1 MRCGENHVGPLTEIL
16 SAYLDGTENT
26 VFLGRLLL
34 SKMSTAEVDAIFQT
48 HEDYLSKTR
57 VHSMA
62 PTIQNVDLIRKEHTD
77 TGIIERSTRS
87 WASSLLDKLG
97 NSLQCEAD
105 NGGDTRRAQLL
116 VPVENLVQAQQAFK
130 EYRERISTFN
140 QREAEFATL
149 VQEATPPQAIYV
161 PTAAVHNNL
170 SLIQKRSA
178 FTVWDQAPMQSEA
191 QTTNLPLAI
200 DHQLWQ
206 HLSPSTTSSFQ
217 TQLQFRQQQ
226 YLRT

>member
-1 MRCGENHVGPLTEIL
+1 
-16 SAYLDGTENT
+16 
-26 VFLGRLLL
+26 
-34 SKMSTAEVDAIFQT
+34 
-48 HEDYLSKTR
+48 
-57 VHSMA
+57 MA

-77 TGIIERSTRS
+77 TGIIKRSTRS

-178 FTVWDQAPMQSEA
+178 FMVWDQAPNA
-191 QTTNLPLAI
+191 VR
-200 DHQLWQ
+200 
-206 HLSPSTTSSFQ
+206 SPN
-217 TQLQFRQQQ
+217 TQPPTG
-226 YLRT
+226 Y